1 MCFGYNN
8 ALLSGSMDI
17 IVVKQPNGKFKASPL
32 RLRFS
37 NYRVPKAGKKKVT
50 VKVNQKIV
58 DVPMFLQKDGT
69 AFILLENK
77 KYKKEKEKENDI
89 INEKNKSKFYET
101 RNDKHNS
108 HSLSPNHINNKSD
121 NQSIDSNDN
130 NNKNCDDNSINSIII
145 NTEKKINRKK
155 L

>member
-37 NYRVPKAGKKKVT
+37 NYRVPKAGRKKVT
-50 VKVNQKIV
+50 VKVNDKIV
-58 DVPMFLQKDGT
+58 DIPMFLQKDGT

-77 KYKKEKEKENDI
+77 KYFKENTLDDNQLSNSI
-89 INEKNKSKFYET
+89 KEKNKNKSVDEM
-101 RNDKHNS
+101 RNDN
-108 HSLSPNHINNKSD
+108 
-121 NQSIDSNDN
+121 
-130 NNKNCDDNSINSIII
+130 
-145 NTEKKINRKK
+145 
-155 L
+155 

>member
-1 MCFGYNN
+1 MKKVSNIIKMCFGYNN

-121 NQSIDSNDN
+121 NKSIVSNDN
-130 NNKNCDDNSINSIII
+130 DK
-145 NTEKKINRKK
+145 
-155 L
+155 

>member
-8 ALLSGSMDI
+8 ALLSCSMVI

-37 NYRVPKAGKKKVT
+37 NYRVPKAGKKKVI

-58 DVPMFLQKDGT
+58 DVPMFLQKNGT

-77 KYKKEKEKENDI
+77 KYKKENDI

-101 RNDKHNS
+101 RNNKYTLKIIYENM
-108 HSLSPNHINNKSD
+108 NNL
-121 NQSIDSNDN
+121 
-130 NNKNCDDNSINSIII
+130 IIFYMLI
-145 NTEKKINRKK
+145 LI
-155 L
+155 LYLQII

>member
-1 MCFGYNN
+1 MKKVSNIIKMCFGYNN

-77 KYKKEKEKENDI
+77 KYKKEKENDI

-101 RNDKHNS
+101 RNDKYTLKIIYENM
-108 HSLSPNHINNKSD
+108 NN
-121 NQSIDSNDN
+121 
-130 NNKNCDDNSINSIII
+130 
-145 NTEKKINRKK
+145 
-155 L
+155 

>member
-1 MCFGYNN
+1 MKKVSNIIKMCFGYNN

-77 KYKKEKEKENDI
+77 KYKKENDI

-101 RNDKHNS
+101 RNNKYTLKIIYENM
-108 HSLSPNHINNKSD
+108 NNF
-121 NQSIDSNDN
+121 
-130 NNKNCDDNSINSIII
+130 III
-145 NTEKKINRKK
+145 YMLI
-155 L
+155 LILYLQII